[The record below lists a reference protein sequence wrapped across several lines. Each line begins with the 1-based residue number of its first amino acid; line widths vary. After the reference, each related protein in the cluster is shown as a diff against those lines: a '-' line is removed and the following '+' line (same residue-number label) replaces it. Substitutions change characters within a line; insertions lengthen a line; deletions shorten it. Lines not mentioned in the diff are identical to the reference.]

1 MLVRFQIDFF
11 NRGDRPIDVVDGEEG
26 VLFVHY
32 PDGRSTGDAFVMVK
46 TEDQATEALLKHKET
61 MGSRYIELFRST
73 TAEVQQVCREFLSIE
88 FH

>member
-1 MLVRFQIDFF
+1 LQVNFFSRGENSCQI
-11 NRGDRPIDVVDGEEG
+11 VDDETG

-46 TEDQATEALLKHKET
+46 DDDVANKILLKHKEM

-73 TAEVQQVCREFLSIE
+73 SGIKYFKIVLFCIYFFIFEL
-88 FH
+88 